1 MAKKNGNGKRTIFVI
16 VGIIISLASLSFV
29 VVKAYTAGVKGYVQ
43 DYTKLKAEIEHQG
56 EGHVAAID
64 TIKEEGCLPA
74 RESKTAMELVKQDI
88 VTIKEDQKEFKEEVK
103 AAQKS
108 ISSKLD
114 TLLER

>member
-1 MAKKNGNGKRTIFVI
+1 MANNNRKTTIA
-16 VGIIISLASLSFV
+16 IISLIITV
-29 VVKAYTAGVKGYVQ
+29 VVIIAAIVKGY
-43 DYTKLKAEIEHQG
+43 TKMEVEGQ
-56 EGHVAAID
+56 GHVTAIE
-64 TIKEEGCLPA
+64 TIKIEGCLPA

-108 ISSKLD
+108 IGSKLD